1 MDQALELDNLSKTY
15 KIGWRKAGRR
25 AVVDVSLSIPA
36 GKVFGLLGPNGAG
49 KTTTI
54 KMALGFLKPDSG
66 QVRIFGKPN
75 SPKARTRVG
84 FLPEQPYFYPHLTAG
99 AALDFYGKLF
109 GIKRAERVERAKLLL
124 ETVGLSDAVK
134 LPLGK
139 FSKGMLQRFGIAQ
152 ALINNPDLLIVDEP
166 ASGLDPIGQVEM
178 RRLLAA
184 LNAEGKSILLS
195 SHYLSEVENICH
207 EVAIMNRGTVIARG
221 DIGKL
226 LDAGDMY
233 AVKVKSLP
241 KTWRPVKSVIKKGYV
256 NGIANL
262 IVEKDDLDRLI
273 DGIRSTGGHIE
284 DIRKVTKTL
293 EELFIELVGANA
305 NTSANGGDSGAD

>member
-1 MDQALELDNLSKTY
+1 MDKALELENLSKTY
-15 KIGWRKAGRR
+15 KIGFRKAGRR

-66 QVRIFGKPN
+66 QVRIFGEPN
-75 SPKARTRVG
+75 GPKARARIG

-109 GIKRAERVERAKLLL
+109 GLKRAERIERTKLLL
-124 ETVGLSDAVK
+124 DTVGLSDAVK
-134 LPLGK
+134 LPLSK

-152 ALINNPDLLIVDEP
+152 ALVNNPDLLIVDEP

-207 EVAIMNRGTVIARG
+207 EVAIMNKGTVIARG

-226 LDAGDMY
+226 LDAGDVY
-233 AVKVKSLP
+233 TVKAKSLP
-241 KTWRPVKSVIKKGYV
+241 KTWRPVKSVVKKGHI

-262 IVEKDDLDRLI
+262 IVGKDDLDRLI
-273 DGIRSTGGHIE
+273 DGIRSAGGHIE
-284 DIRKVTKTL
+284 DVRKVTKTL

-305 NTSANGGDSGAD
+305 NGGSHDAN